1 MEMNI
6 KPVFE
11 NLKRPVLIAGPC
23 SAETEEQVMRTA
35 EQLADKNIDLF
46 RAGIWKPRTRPN
58 SFEGI
63 GRDGLRWLK
72 QVKETYGLKTTVE
85 VANTQHV
92 FESLKAGV
100 DVLWIGARTTVNP
113 FSVQEVADALEGI
126 DIPVLVKNPINPDL
140 SLWIGAIERL
150 YKAGIS
156 RLGIIHRGF
165 STYGKSVYRNIPR
178 WEIALELKRRYPEL
192 QLIVDA
198 SHICGNRTLLND
210 ISQQALDLNYDGL
223 MLETHIDPD
232 NAWSDAAQ
240 QVTPTGFQDI
250 VDRLIIRELKSSSKE
265 YQENIHELRNQ
276 IDNIDR
282 EIMHLLSD
290 RMKLSEAIGNYKKL
304 NNISIYQPD
313 RWNEIIETVVKKGED
328 QGLSGDFIR
337 KVFTAIHEESINHQA
352 RIMNET
358 IEVKS

>member
-1 MEMNI
+1 
-6 KPVFE
+6 
-11 NLKRPVLIAGPC
+11 
-23 SAETEEQVMRTA
+23 
-35 EQLADKNIDLF
+35 
-46 RAGIWKPRTRPN
+46 
-58 SFEGI
+58 
-63 GRDGLRWLK
+63 
-72 QVKETYGLKTTVE
+72 
-85 VANTQHV
+85 
-92 FESLKAGV
+92 
-100 DVLWIGARTTVNP
+100 
-113 FSVQEVADALEGI
+113 
-126 DIPVLVKNPINPDL
+126 
-140 SLWIGAIERL
+140 
-150 YKAGIS
+150 
-156 RLGIIHRGF
+156 
-165 STYGKSVYRNIPR
+165 
-178 WEIALELKRRYPEL
+178 
-192 QLIVDA
+192 
-198 SHICGNRTLLND
+198 
-210 ISQQALDLNYDGL
+210 

-240 QVTPTGFQDI
+240 QVTPIGFQDI